1 MERYRKRR
9 EDKRVR
15 SKVVSFKITTAEFN
29 ILLNLCERY
38 KLTKAEL
45 LSELLLE
52 LNEKVN
58 NERSNKQ

>member
-9 EDKRVR
+9 QDKCVR
-15 SKVVSFKITTAEFN
+15 SKVISFKITNAEFN
-29 ILLNLCERY
+29 ILLNLCDRY

-45 LSELLLE
+45 LSELILE

-58 NERSNKQ
+58 NK

>member
-9 EDKRVR
+9 EDKHVR
-15 SKVVSFKITTAEFN
+15 NKVVSFKITTTEFN

-45 LSELLLE
+45 LSELILE

-58 NERSNKQ
+58 NERGNK

>member
-9 EDKRVR
+9 QDKCVR
-15 SKVVSFKITTAEFN
+15 SKAEFN
-29 ILLNLCERY
+29 ILLNLCDRY

-45 LSELLLE
+45 LSELILE

-58 NERSNKQ
+58 NK

>member
-15 SKVVSFKITTAEFN
+15 SKVVSFKTTITEFN
-29 ILLNLCERY
+29 ILLNLCEKY

-45 LSELLLE
+45 LSELILE

-58 NERSNKQ
+58 NDKEV